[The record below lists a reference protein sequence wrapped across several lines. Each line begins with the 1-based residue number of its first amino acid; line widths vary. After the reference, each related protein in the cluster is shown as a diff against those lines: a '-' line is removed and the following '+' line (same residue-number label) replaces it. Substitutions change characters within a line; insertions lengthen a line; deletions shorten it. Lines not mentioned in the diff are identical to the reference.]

1 MEVGGRELPEDVG
14 PEGTPSGV
22 PAVMAA
28 ALPPSVSPRCSLQP
42 LMWSITSSRCVSCV
56 GGRGLHVQLRLLD
69 LPPETLPSPL

>member
-1 MEVGGRELPEDVG
+1 MWRVGEGLPEDVG

-42 LMWSITSSRCVSCV
+42 LM
-56 GGRGLHVQLRLLD
+56 
-69 LPPETLPSPL
+69 